1 MEKKCTE
8 SDSKSNTI
16 LKKVISDVE
25 GLLGQSIYSESV
37 EGLQD
42 KIRILVEE
50 WSEISEH
57 EVCTFLGCTCSSVNM
72 YQSNSPIDMI

>member
-1 MEKKCTE
+1 MEKKWLE

-16 LKKVISDVE
+16 LKKAISDVE
-25 GLLGQSIYSESV
+25 GLLGQSSESV

-50 WSEISEH
+50 WSKISEH
-57 EVCTFLGCTCSSVNM
+57 EVCMFELSDYLT
-72 YQSNSPIDMI
+72 I

>member
-37 EGLQD
+37 EGLQH

-57 EVCTFLGCTCSSVNM
+57 EVCTFKDVRAA
-72 YQSNSPIDMI
+72 Q

>member
-1 MEKKCTE
+1 MKKKLSE
-8 SDSKSNTI
+8 SNSKSNII

-25 GLLGQSIYSESV
+25 GLLGQSSESV

-50 WSEISEH
+50 WSKISEH
-57 EVCTFLGCTCSSVNM
+57 EVCTFEDCTA
-72 YQSNSPIDMI
+72 

>member
-1 MEKKCTE
+1 MEKKWSE
-8 SDSKSNTI
+8 SGSKSSPI
-16 LKKVISDVE
+16 PRKMISDVE
-25 GLLGQSIYSESV
+25 GLLGQSSESV

-57 EVCTFLGCTCSSVNM
+57 EVCTFEDCTA
-72 YQSNSPIDMI
+72 